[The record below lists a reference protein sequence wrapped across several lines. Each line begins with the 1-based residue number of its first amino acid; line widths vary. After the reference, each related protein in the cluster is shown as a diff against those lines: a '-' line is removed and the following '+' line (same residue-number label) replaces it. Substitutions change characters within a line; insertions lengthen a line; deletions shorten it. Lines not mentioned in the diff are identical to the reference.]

1 MEAEEWTEIFSGT
14 TGPLRMLMSPCT
26 MLWKKG
32 AKSSF
37 VARHT
42 RPMVLI
48 ASACTGGILWM
59 IMHGNEERE
68 GFYGNVLE
76 CIIMN
81 DWVIITYGA
90 EQRLTSHS
98 TIGASKFLK
107 IFFEIISQLQN

>member
-1 MEAEEWTEIFSGT
+1 MEAEEWTVMFSGT

-42 RPMVLI
+42 RPMALI
-48 ASACTGGILWM
+48 ASACTEGILCV
-59 IMHGNEERE
+59 IMHACL
-68 GFYGNVLE
+68 F
-76 CIIMN
+76 
-81 DWVIITYGA
+81 ITYGA